1 MKTNLIW
8 GLIVCFA
15 LGVGFFLGRS
25 SSGGK
30 SGQAKDGQA
39 LTQSTKS
46 NSAIRAGKEKQASDA
61 GLSWP
66 AIAVRRMLEGKED
79 DPDAILEAA
88 SRAFEFKDPVE
99 KEMALVEVLSF
110 VSSVEGMLAVQEAFT
125 KEKREKGKDH
135 GGLFNLFLYRSG
147 QNLGPTAVEEFGGKG
162 EFNKE
167 KSALKGWA
175 SNEPGKALDYYYRCR
190 DQVSD
195 FWEANML
202 KGIVNASVLSEPYNA
217 ETLLFSLSEEDQLS
231 CLDNFCAALSEAEG
245 VEGMMSYYQ
254 TLTSRSD
261 DLESPLV
268 HRSRWK
274 VLERLN
280 FATHGGGSEGMATY
294 LQGVQEMNQMAPFS
308 VEEFGRM
315 GRSFTRADGLT
326 NRLQFLEGINRD
338 LAIGGEEL
346 QKAVQLSFSN
356 GVGEEDI
363 EQLHQWAN
371 ENPESPI
378 AEGVNRVLGN

>member
-147 QNLGPTAVEEFGGKG
+147 QNLGLSAVEEFGGND
-162 EFNKE
+162 EFHKE
-167 KSALKGWA
+167 KNSLKGWA
-175 SNEPGKALDYYYRCR
+175 SNEPGKALDYYYKRR
-190 DQVSD
+190 DQVGD
-195 FWEANML
+195 YWEVGML
-202 KGIVNASVLSEPYNA
+202 RGIVSASVLSEPYNA
-217 ETLLFSLSEEDQLS
+217 ETLMFSLSEEDQLM
-231 CLDNFCAALSEAEG
+231 CLDNFCAALSDAEG
-245 VEGMMSYYQ
+245 VDGMMSYYQ
-254 TLTSRSD
+254 SLTSRSD
-261 DLESPLV
+261 ELDSQLV

-274 VLERLN
+274 VLDRLN
-280 FATHGGGSEGMATY
+280 FATHGGGSEGIAIY
-294 LQGVQEMNQMAPFS
+294 LQRVQEMNQMAPFS
-308 VEEFGRM
+308 AEEFGRM
-315 GRSFTRADGLT
+315 GRSFTRTDGLT
-326 NRLQFLEGINRD
+326 NRLQFLEGINKD
-338 LAIGGEEL
+338 LAIGGDEL

-356 GVGEEDI
+356 GVGQEDL
-363 EQLHQWAN
+363 EQLHQWVN
-371 ENPESPI
+371 ENPGSPI
-378 AEGVNRVLGN
+378 AEGVNRVLEN